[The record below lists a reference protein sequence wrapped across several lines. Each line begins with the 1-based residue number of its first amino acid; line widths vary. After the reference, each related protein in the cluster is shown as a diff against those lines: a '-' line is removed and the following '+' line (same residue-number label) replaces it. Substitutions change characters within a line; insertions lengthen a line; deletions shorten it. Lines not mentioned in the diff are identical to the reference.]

1 MSVLE
6 RLEEIEI
13 FKDLTLDQRRA
24 IGAGCEEQSFRGGER
39 LFAEG
44 EEAAHLWVLTEG
56 EVDLR
61 FDLPG
66 RSSSPQNTIL
76 TVGRGQALGWSSLV
90 PPYEYKLSA
99 YCAGESCTVLR
110 IEKQF
115 LLELFNKDPVIG
127 YRIVRFL
134 NSVASLHFQQLQGSD
149 RRLPPAITTVTVHLA
164 TCGIAAGAREVL
176 MALMEEAGR
185 VNRQDIE
192 VKRGRCIG
200 QCKTEPNVT
209 VEISGED
216 PVVYQKMTAERMRE
230 VFQKHVLDGE
240 VQAEYLLHRG

>member
-13 FKDLTLDQRRA
+13 FKDLTPDQRLA
-24 IGAGCEEQSFRGGER
+24 IGAGCEEKSFRGGER

-44 EEAAHLWVLTEG
+44 EEAGHLWVLTDG

-76 TVGRGQALGWSSLV
+76 TIGRGQVLGWSSLV

-99 YCAGESCTVLR
+99 YCAGDSCNVLR
-110 IEKQF
+110 MEKPF
-115 LLELFNKDPVIG
+115 LLELFKKDPAVG
-127 YRIVRFL
+127 YRIVSFL
-134 NSVASLHFQQLQGSD
+134 CGVASLHFQQLQESD
-149 RRLPPAITTVTVHLA
+149 RDLPAAMTTVTVHLA

-176 MALMEEAGR
+176 LALMEEAGE

-200 QCKTEPNVT
+200 HCKTEPNVT
-209 VEISGED
+209 VEISGQD
-216 PVVYQKMTAERMRE
+216 PVIYQKMTADKMRE
-230 VFQKHVLDGE
+230 VFQKHVLGGE
-240 VQAEYLLHRG
+240 VQTEYVLLRG